1 MENTFTSI
9 SIQNFITES
18 GAIYKTINLSYQV
31 FGPALATA
39 PVVLVNHALTGNSQV
54 TGEKGWWS
62 AIVGDYKV
70 IDTRNYSVLAFNI
83 PGNGFDN
90 ELITNYLDFNARDI
104 ARLFLEGIKALKI
117 QQLYAIIG
125 GSIGGGIAWEMIA
138 LQPEITQNLIPI
150 ATDWKSTDW
159 MIANCFAQERIL
171 QNSSKPIEDARIQ
184 AMLMYRTPA
193 SFKAKFNRTINKELS
208 IFNIESWL
216 DHHGKKLQERYQL
229 AAYKMMN
236 QLLKTI
242 DITRNSDDFAAFASK
257 IKASIHIIAIDSD
270 LFFTAN
276 ENQETYLEL
285 AKHQKSITY
294 QEILSPH
301 GHDAFLIEYKQL
313 EKILA
318 PLFQGNQKQ

>member
-1 MENTFTSI
+1 MENKIITITIPHFT
-9 SIQNFITES
+9 TES
-18 GAIYKTINLSYQV
+18 GAIYNSLNLSYQV
-31 FGPALATA
+31 FGLALSTA

-62 AIVGDYKV
+62 AIIGDHKI
-70 IDTRNYSVLAFNI
+70 IDTHKYTVLAFNI
-83 PGNGFDN
+83 PGNGFDKD
-90 ELITNYLDFNARDI
+90 LMANYLDFNARDM
-104 ARLFLEGIKALKI
+104 ARLFLKGIESLGI

-138 LQPEITQNLIPI
+138 LQPEITQHLIPI

-184 AMLMYRTPA
+184 AMLLYRTPA
-193 SFKAKFNRTINKELS
+193 SFKAKFNRSLQEDS
-208 IFNIESWL
+208 AVFNIESWL
-216 DHHGKKLQERYQL
+216 AHHGKKLQERYQL

-236 QLLKTI
+236 QILKTI
-242 DITRNSDDFAAFASK
+242 DITRNSDCFSEFASK
-257 IKASIHIIAIDSD
+257 IKATIHIIAIDSD

-285 AKHQKSITY
+285 KKYHKKVAYS
-294 QEILSPH
+294 EIVSPH
-301 GHDAFLIEYKQL
+301 GHDAFLIEYQQL

-318 PLFQGNQKQ
+318 PLF

>member
-1 MENTFTSI
+1 MENKIITITIPHFT
-9 SIQNFITES
+9 TES
-18 GAIYKTINLSYQV
+18 GAIYNSINLSYQV
-31 FGPALATA
+31 FGLALSTA

-62 AIVGDYKV
+62 AIIGDHKI
-70 IDTRNYSVLAFNI
+70 IDTHKYTVLAFNI
-83 PGNGFDN
+83 PGNGFDK
-90 ELITNYLDFNARDI
+90 ELIANYLDFNARDI
-104 ARLFLEGIKALKI
+104 ARLFLKGIESLGI

-138 LQPEITQNLIPI
+138 LQPEITQHLIPI

-184 AMLMYRTPA
+184 AMLLYRTPA
-193 SFKAKFNRTINKELS
+193 SFKAKFNRSLQEDLAV
-208 IFNIESWL
+208 FNIESWL
-216 DHHGKKLQERYQL
+216 AHHGKKLQERYQL

-236 QLLKTI
+236 QILKTI
-242 DITRNSDDFAAFASK
+242 DITRNSDDFSEFASK
-257 IKASIHIIAIDSD
+257 IKATIHIIAIDSD

-285 AKHQKSITY
+285 KKYHKKVAYS
-294 QEILSPH
+294 EIVSPH
-301 GHDAFLIEYKQL
+301 GHDAFLIEYQQL

-318 PLFQGNQKQ
+318 PLF

>member
-1 MENTFTSI
+1 VENKIIAITIPHFT
-9 SIQNFITES
+9 TES
-18 GAIYKTINLSYQV
+18 GAIYNDLHLSYQV

-62 AIVGDYKV
+62 AIIGDHKM
-70 IDTRNYSVLAFNI
+70 IDTQKYTVLAFNI
-83 PGNGFDN
+83 PGNGFDQ
-90 ELITNYLDFNARDI
+90 ELIPNYLDFNARDM
-104 ARLFLEGIKALKI
+104 ARLFLKGIDSLGI
-117 QQLYAIIG
+117 QHLYAIIG

-138 LQPEITQNLIPI
+138 LQPDITQYLIPI

-171 QNSSKPIEDARIQ
+171 QNSSKPVEDARIQ
-184 AMLMYRTPA
+184 AMLLYRTPA
-193 SFKAKFNRTINKELS
+193 SFKEKFNRSVHQELAV
-208 IFNIESWL
+208 FNIESWL

-236 QLLKTI
+236 QILKTI
-242 DITRNSDDFAAFASK
+242 DITRNTDDFSEFASK
-257 IKASIHIIAIDSD
+257 IKATIHIIAIDSD

-285 AKHQKSITY
+285 KKHHKKVTY
-294 QEILSPH
+294 SEIISPH
-301 GHDAFLIEYKQL
+301 GHDAFLIEYQQL

-318 PLFQGNQKQ
+318 PLF

>member
-1 MENTFTSI
+1 VENKIITITIPHFT
-9 SIQNFITES
+9 TES
-18 GAIYKTINLSYQV
+18 GAIYNSLNLSYQV
-31 FGPALATA
+31 FGLALSTA

-62 AIVGDYKV
+62 AIIGDHKI
-70 IDTRNYSVLAFNI
+70 IDTRKYTVLAFNI
-83 PGNGFDN
+83 PGNGFDKD
-90 ELITNYLDFNARDI
+90 LMANYLDFNARDI
-104 ARLFLEGIKALKI
+104 ARLFLKGIESLGI

-138 LQPEITQNLIPI
+138 LQPEITQHLIPI

-184 AMLMYRTPA
+184 AMLLYRTPA
-193 SFKAKFNRTINKELS
+193 SFKAKFNRSLQEDLAV
-208 IFNIESWL
+208 FNIESWL
-216 DHHGKKLQERYQL
+216 AHHGKKLQERYQL

-236 QLLKTI
+236 QILKTI
-242 DITRNSDDFAAFASK
+242 DITRNSDGFSEFASN
-257 IKASIHIIAIDSD
+257 IKATIHIIAIDSD

-285 AKHQKSITY
+285 KKYHKKVAYS
-294 QEILSPH
+294 EIVSPH
-301 GHDAFLIEYKQL
+301 GHDAFLIEYQQL

-318 PLFQGNQKQ
+318 TLF

>member
-1 MENTFTSI
+1 MENKIITITIPHFT
-9 SIQNFITES
+9 TAS
-18 GAIYKTINLSYQV
+18 GAIYNSLNLSYQV
-31 FGPALATA
+31 FGLALSTA

-62 AIVGDYKV
+62 AIIGDHKI
-70 IDTRNYSVLAFNI
+70 IDTRKYTVLAFNI
-83 PGNGFDN
+83 PGNGFDKD
-90 ELITNYLDFNARDI
+90 LMANYLDFNARDI
-104 ARLFLEGIKALKI
+104 ARLFLKGIESLGI

-138 LQPEITQNLIPI
+138 LQPEITQHLIPI

-184 AMLMYRTPA
+184 AMLLYRTPA
-193 SFKAKFNRTINKELS
+193 SFKAKFNRSLQEDLAV
-208 IFNIESWL
+208 FNIESWL
-216 DHHGKKLQERYQL
+216 AHHGKKLQERYQL

-236 QLLKTI
+236 QILKTI
-242 DITRNSDDFAAFASK
+242 DITRNSDDFTEFASK
-257 IKASIHIIAIDSD
+257 IKATIHIIAIDSD

-285 AKHQKSITY
+285 KKYHKKVAYS
-294 QEILSPH
+294 EIVSPH
-301 GHDAFLIEYKQL
+301 GHDAFLIEYQQL

-318 PLFQGNQKQ
+318 PLF

>member
-1 MENTFTSI
+1 MENKIITITIPHFT
-9 SIQNFITES
+9 TES
-18 GAIYKTINLSYQV
+18 GAIYNSLNLSYQV
-31 FGPALATA
+31 FGLALSTA

-62 AIVGDYKV
+62 AIIGDHKI
-70 IDTRNYSVLAFNI
+70 IDTRKYTVLAFNI
-83 PGNGFDN
+83 PGNGFDKD
-90 ELITNYLDFNARDI
+90 LMANYLDFNARDI
-104 ARLFLEGIKALKI
+104 ARLFLKGIESLGI

-138 LQPEITQNLIPI
+138 LQPEITQHLIPI

-184 AMLMYRTPA
+184 AMLLYRTPA
-193 SFKAKFNRTINKELS
+193 SFKAKFNRSLQEDS
-208 IFNIESWL
+208 AVFNIESWL
-216 DHHGKKLQERYQL
+216 AHHGKKLQERYQL

-236 QLLKTI
+236 QILKTI
-242 DITRNSDDFAAFASK
+242 DITRNSDDFSEFASK
-257 IKASIHIIAIDSD
+257 IKATIHIIAIDSD

-285 AKHQKSITY
+285 KIYHEKVAYS
-294 QEILSPH
+294 EIVSPH
-301 GHDAFLIEYKQL
+301 GHDAFLIEYQQL

-318 PLFQGNQKQ
+318 PLF

>member
-1 MENTFTSI
+1 VENKIITITIPHFT
-9 SIQNFITES
+9 TES
-18 GAIYKTINLSYQV
+18 GAIYNSLNLSYQV
-31 FGPALATA
+31 FGLALSTA

-62 AIVGDYKV
+62 AIIGDHKI
-70 IDTRNYSVLAFNI
+70 IDTHKYTVLAFNI
-83 PGNGFDN
+83 PGNGFDK
-90 ELITNYLDFNARDI
+90 ELIANYLDFNARDI
-104 ARLFLEGIKALKI
+104 ARLFLKGIQSLGI

-138 LQPEITQNLIPI
+138 LQPEITQHLIPI

-184 AMLMYRTPA
+184 AMLLYRTPA
-193 SFKAKFNRTINKELS
+193 SFKAKFNRSLQEDLAV
-208 IFNIESWL
+208 FNIESWL

-236 QLLKTI
+236 QILKTI
-242 DITRNSDDFAAFASK
+242 DITRNSDDFAEFASK
-257 IKASIHIIAIDSD
+257 IKAEIHIIAIDSD

-285 AKHQKSITY
+285 KKHHKKVTY
-294 QEILSPH
+294 SEIISPH
-301 GHDAFLIEYKQL
+301 GHDAFLIEYQQL

-318 PLFQGNQKQ
+318 PLF

>member
-1 MENTFTSI
+1 MKNKITSI
-9 SIQNFITES
+9 TIPHFNTES
-18 GAIYKTINLSYQV
+18 GAIYNSLNLSYQV
-31 FGPALATA
+31 FGLALSTA

-62 AIVGDYKV
+62 AIIGDHKI
-70 IDTRNYSVLAFNI
+70 IDTRKYTVLAFNI
-83 PGNGFDN
+83 PGNGFDKD
-90 ELITNYLDFNARDI
+90 LMANYLDFNARDI
-104 ARLFLEGIKALKI
+104 ARLFLRGIESLGI

-138 LQPEITQNLIPI
+138 LQTEITQHLIPI

-184 AMLMYRTPA
+184 AMLLYRTPA
-193 SFKAKFNRTINKELS
+193 SFKAKFNRSLQEDLAG
-208 IFNIESWL
+208 FNIESWL
-216 DHHGKKLQERYQL
+216 AHHGKKLQERYQL

-236 QLLKTI
+236 QILKTI
-242 DITRNSDDFAAFASK
+242 DITRNSDDFAEFASK
-257 IKASIHIIAIDSD
+257 IKAEIHIIAIDSD

-285 AKHQKSITY
+285 KKHRKKVTY
-294 QEILSPH
+294 SEIISPH
-301 GHDAFLIEYKQL
+301 GHDAFLIEYQQL

-318 PLFQGNQKQ
+318 PLF

>member
-1 MENTFTSI
+1 MENTINTITLTNFT
-9 SIQNFITES
+9 TES
-18 GAIYKTINLSYQV
+18 GAIYQTINLSFQV
-31 FGPALATA
+31 FGPDLHTA

-54 TGEKGWWS
+54 AGEKGWWS
-62 AIVGDYKV
+62 PIVGDHKV
-70 IDTRNYSVLAFNI
+70 IDTRNYTVLAFNI
-83 PGNGFDN
+83 PGNGFYN
-90 ELITNYLDFNARDI
+90 ELIANYLDFNARDI
-104 ARLFLEGIKALKI
+104 ARLFLAGIESLKI

-138 LQPEITQNLIPI
+138 LQPGITQHLIPI

-184 AMLMYRTPA
+184 AMLLYRTPA
-193 SFKAKFNRTINKELS
+193 SFKVKFNRSQLEDS
-208 IFNIESWL
+208 SVFNIESWL
-216 DHHGKKLQERYQL
+216 EHHGKRLQERYQL
-229 AAYKMMN
+229 AAYKMVN

-242 DITRNSDDFAAFASK
+242 DITRNSDGFSEFASK
-257 IKASIHIIAIDSD
+257 IKATIHIIAIDSD

-285 AKHQKSITY
+285 AKNQKSVTY
-294 QEILSPH
+294 HEILSPH
-301 GHDAFLIEYKQL
+301 GHDAFLIEYLQL

-318 PLFQGNQKQ
+318 PLF

>member
-1 MENTFTSI
+1 MENKIITITIPHF
-9 SIQNFITES
+9 NTES
-18 GAIYKTINLSYQV
+18 GAIYNSLNLSYQV
-31 FGPALATA
+31 FGLALSTA

-62 AIVGDYKV
+62 AIIGDHKI
-70 IDTRNYSVLAFNI
+70 IDTRKYTVLAFNI
-83 PGNGFDN
+83 PGNGFDKD
-90 ELITNYLDFNARDI
+90 LMANYLDFNARDI
-104 ARLFLEGIKALKI
+104 ARLFLKGIESLGI

-138 LQPEITQNLIPI
+138 LQPEITQHLIPI

-184 AMLMYRTPA
+184 AMLLYRTPA
-193 SFKAKFNRTINKELS
+193 SFKAKFNRSLQEDLAV
-208 IFNIESWL
+208 FNIESWL
-216 DHHGKKLQERYQL
+216 AHHGKKLQERYQL

-236 QLLKTI
+236 QILKTI
-242 DITRNSDDFAAFASK
+242 DITRNSDDFSEFASK
-257 IKASIHIIAIDSD
+257 IKATIHIIAIDSD

-276 ENQETYLEL
+276 ENQETYLEI
-285 AKHQKSITY
+285 AKHYKRVTY
-294 QEILSPH
+294 HEILSPH
-301 GHDAFLIEYKQL
+301 GHDAFLIEYQQL

-318 PLFQGNQKQ
+318 TLF

>member
-1 MENTFTSI
+1 MENKIITITIPHFT
-9 SIQNFITES
+9 TES
-18 GAIYKTINLSYQV
+18 GAIYNSLNLSYQV
-31 FGPALATA
+31 FGLALSTA

-62 AIVGDYKV
+62 AIIGDHKI
-70 IDTRNYSVLAFNI
+70 IDTHKYTVLAFNI
-83 PGNGFDN
+83 PGNGFDKA
-90 ELITNYLDFNARDI
+90 LMANYLDFNARDI
-104 ARLFLEGIKALKI
+104 ARLFLKGIESLGI

-138 LQPEITQNLIPI
+138 LQPEITQHLIPI

-184 AMLMYRTPA
+184 AMLLYRTPA
-193 SFKAKFNRTINKELS
+193 SFKAKFNRSLQEDLAV
-208 IFNIESWL
+208 FNIESWL
-216 DHHGKKLQERYQL
+216 AHHGKKLQERYQL

-236 QLLKTI
+236 QILKTI
-242 DITRNSDDFAAFASK
+242 DITRNSDGFSEFASK
-257 IKASIHIIAIDSD
+257 IKATIHIIAIDSD

-285 AKHQKSITY
+285 KKYYKKVAYS
-294 QEILSPH
+294 EIVSPH
-301 GHDAFLIEYKQL
+301 GHDAFLIEYQQL

-318 PLFQGNQKQ
+318 PLF

>member
-1 MENTFTSI
+1 MENKIITITIPHFT
-9 SIQNFITES
+9 TES
-18 GAIYKTINLSYQV
+18 GAIYNSLNLSYQV
-31 FGPALATA
+31 FGLALSTA

-62 AIVGDYKV
+62 AIIGDHKI
-70 IDTRNYSVLAFNI
+70 IDTRKYTVLAFNI
-83 PGNGFDN
+83 PGNGFDKD
-90 ELITNYLDFNARDI
+90 LMANYLDFNARDI
-104 ARLFLEGIKALKI
+104 ARLFLKGIESLGI

-138 LQPEITQNLIPI
+138 LQPEITQHLIPI

-184 AMLMYRTPA
+184 AMLLYRTPA
-193 SFKAKFNRTINKELS
+193 SFKAKFNRSLQEDLAV
-208 IFNIESWL
+208 FNIESWL
-216 DHHGKKLQERYQL
+216 AHHGKKLQERYQL

-236 QLLKTI
+236 QILKTI
-242 DITRNSDDFAAFASK
+242 DITRNSDGFSEFASN
-257 IKASIHIIAIDSD
+257 IKATIHIIAIDSD

-285 AKHQKSITY
+285 KKYHKKVAYS
-294 QEILSPH
+294 EIVSPH
-301 GHDAFLIEYKQL
+301 GHDAFLIEYQQL

-318 PLFQGNQKQ
+318 TLF

>member
-1 MENTFTSI
+1 MENIIIAITIPNFT
-9 SIQNFITES
+9 TES
-18 GAIYKTINLSYQV
+18 GAIYHSLNLSYQV
-31 FGPALATA
+31 FGLALSTA

-54 TGEKGWWS
+54 TGDKGWWS
-62 AIVGDYKV
+62 PIVGDYKV
-70 IDTRNYSVLAFNI
+70 IDTRNYTVLAFNI

-90 ELITNYLDFNARDI
+90 ELIANYLDFNARDI
-104 ARLFLEGIKALKI
+104 ARLFLAGIESLKI

-125 GSIGGGIAWEMIA
+125 GSIGGGIAWEMLA
-138 LQPEITQNLIPI
+138 LQPEITQHLIPI

-184 AMLMYRTPA
+184 AMLLYRTPA
-193 SFKAKFNRTINKELS
+193 SFKVKFNRSQLEDS
-208 IFNIESWL
+208 SVFNIESWL
-216 DHHGKKLQERYQL
+216 EHHGKRLQERYQL
-229 AAYKMMN
+229 SAYKMVN

-242 DITRNSDDFAAFASK
+242 DITRNSDGFSEFASK
-257 IKASIHIIAIDSD
+257 IKATIHIIAIDSD

-285 AKHQKSITY
+285 AKNQKSVTY
-294 QEILSPH
+294 HEILSPH
-301 GHDAFLIEYKQL
+301 GHDAFLIEYLQL

-318 PLFQGNQKQ
+318 PLF

>member
-1 MENTFTSI
+1 MENKIITITIPHFT
-9 SIQNFITES
+9 TES
-18 GAIYKTINLSYQV
+18 GAIYNSLNLSYQV
-31 FGPALATA
+31 FGLALSTA

-62 AIVGDYKV
+62 AIIGDHKI
-70 IDTRNYSVLAFNI
+70 IDTRNYTVLAFNI
-83 PGNGFDN
+83 PGNGFDKD
-90 ELITNYLDFNARDI
+90 LMANYLDFNARDI
-104 ARLFLEGIKALKI
+104 ARLFLKGIESLGI

-138 LQPEITQNLIPI
+138 LQPEITQHLIPI

-184 AMLMYRTPA
+184 AMLLYRTPA
-193 SFKAKFNRTINKELS
+193 SFKAKFNRSLQEDLAV
-208 IFNIESWL
+208 FNIESWL
-216 DHHGKKLQERYQL
+216 AHHGKKLQERYQL

-236 QLLKTI
+236 QILKTI
-242 DITRNSDDFAAFASK
+242 DITRNSDGFSEFASK
-257 IKASIHIIAIDSD
+257 IKATIHIIAIDSD

-285 AKHQKSITY
+285 KKHHKKVAYS
-294 QEILSPH
+294 EIVSPH
-301 GHDAFLIEYKQL
+301 GHDAFLIEYQQL

-318 PLFQGNQKQ
+318 PLF